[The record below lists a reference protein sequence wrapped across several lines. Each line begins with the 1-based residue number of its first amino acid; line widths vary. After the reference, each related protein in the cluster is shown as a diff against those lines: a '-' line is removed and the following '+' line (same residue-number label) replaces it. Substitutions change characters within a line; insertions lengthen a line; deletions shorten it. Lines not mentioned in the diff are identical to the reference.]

1 MKIHKIARW
10 EWILIV
16 ALLLIAF
23 GLRTTDLLRVPPGL
37 HNDEVA
43 YAEITETVTQGRL
56 AIFFPENIGN
66 EGLAYYFAAPFM
78 KVLGLNLLAVRLP
91 AVFISLIA
99 ACLSWAF
106 TRRLFGAIAAIAALA
121 SFAVIFW
128 TVAFGR
134 IGLHVVMLVPLA
146 TLAAYCLWRVQSV
159 TGRRVYVWWALSG
172 TCIGAAIDTYTAARI
187 LPVILVVFG
196 GYILIARRAEWKKWW
211 GGIAIALIAA
221 ALVAAPL
228 FITLAQNPQE
238 DQLGFFDIDRPLREL
253 RQGNVPPVI
262 ETSLRTLG
270 MFGFVGDPLPYY
282 GIPDRPFLDPISFLL
297 LVGGLL
303 IVLWRWRRPKYA
315 FLFIWFFIS
324 LAPGMLSQPA
334 PNSTRT
340 LGVQTVLFT
349 LIGIAVS
356 EAIHRVEARGKMQE
370 ARQRKHL
377 IIAGFVALFAFN
389 LVWTAR
395 DYFTVW
401 PLLPDT
407 RFWHQAGLKAVADYV
422 QQDAD
427 TSPVVVCL
435 PDHLIDE
442 REPWWYPAW
451 RHVRFLLDRP
461 DVSLRFYNC
470 LDTLI
475 LPEGSARYA
484 FPDAVDEATLQQFPI
499 TAFLPQ
505 PDRTELP
512 DRLGVI
518 LKADPAMRLDQH
530 LQIAAQAS
538 VKFDGSHE
546 AAALPIDLDHKV
558 DFLGY
563 TLAQNGRD
571 AELTT
576 YWRVIDQ
583 LPPQVSQFTH
593 VLNDQGEIVA
603 QQDRLMLTSQS
614 LQPGDVFAQIQ
625 RLTLPAVQ
633 SVPPGSYPIAIGL
646 YTQPDGKRLPI
657 VQDQQPRGDRIF
669 LESLVLK

>member
-1 MKIHKIARW
+1 MKTGKIARW

-23 GLRTTDLLRVPPGL
+23 GLRTHDLLRVPPGL

-78 KVLGLNLLAVRLP
+78 KVLGLNLLAIRLP
-91 AVFISLIA
+91 AAFISLIA
-99 ACLSWAF
+99 ACLIWAF
-106 TRRLFGAIAAIAALA
+106 TRRLFGAMAAITALA
-121 SFAVIFW
+121 SFSVVFW

-134 IGLHVVMLVPLA
+134 IGLHVVLLVPLA
-146 TLAAYCLWRVQSV
+146 TLAAYCLWRAQSA
-159 TGRRVYVWWALSG
+159 TGWHVYAWWALSG
-172 TCIGAAIDTYTAARI
+172 VCIGAAIDTYTAARI
-187 LPVILVVFG
+187 LPAILVVFG

-253 RQGNVPPVI
+253 GQGNVPPVI

-282 GIPDRPFLDPISFLL
+282 GIPDRPFLEPIGFLL

-303 IVLWRWRRPKYA
+303 IALWRWRKPEYA

-340 LGVQTVLFT
+340 LGVQAVLFT
-349 LIGIAVS
+349 LIGAAAA
-356 EAIHRVEARGKMQE
+356 AIMRRYP
-370 ARQRKHL
+370 RK
-377 IIAGFVALFAFN
+377 ITMAAFAMLFAFN
-389 LVWTAR
+389 LIWTTH

-401 PLLPDT
+401 PSLPDT

-442 REPWWYPAW
+442 RELWWYPAW
-451 RHVRFLLDRP
+451 RHVRFLLNRP

-505 PDRTELP
+505 PDQTELP

-518 LKADPAMRLDQH
+518 LKSDPTAALNQH
-530 LQIAAQAS
+530 LPSAAQSS
-538 VKFDGSHE
+538 VKFDGSNE
-546 AAALPIDLDHKV
+546 AASLPIDLDGKV

-563 TLAQNGRD
+563 TLAQNGRE

-576 YWRVIDQ
+576 YWRVKDQ

-593 VLNDQGEIVA
+593 VLNDKGEIVT

-614 LQPGDVFAQIQ
+614 LQPGDVFAQVHH
-625 RLTLPAVQ
+625 LTLPADL
-633 SVPPGSYPIAIGL
+633 PPGSYPIAIGL

-657 VQDQQPRGDRIF
+657 LKDQQPHGDRIF
-669 LESLVLK
+669 LQSIER